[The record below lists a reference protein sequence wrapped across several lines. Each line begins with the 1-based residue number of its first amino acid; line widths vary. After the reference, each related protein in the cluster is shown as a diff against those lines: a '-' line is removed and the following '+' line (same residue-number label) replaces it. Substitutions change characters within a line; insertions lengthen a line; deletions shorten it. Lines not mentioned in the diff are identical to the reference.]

1 MNLTEYVVES
11 AIVPDL
17 QATSKKGA
25 IQKMVAGLRE
35 AGKFSA
41 DDEENIVAAIMK
53 REELGSTGI
62 GRGIAVPHT
71 KNPNVTDLTATI
83 AIASGEGVDFD
94 SLDGEPVHVLFLLIS
109 PPDQPRKHLRA
120 LETIAKR
127 LRSDDFCKFLRQS
140 SSPSEV
146 MDLLREVEDAPT
158 A

>member
-11 AIVPDL
+11 AIIPDL
-17 QATSKKGA
+17 EATTKDAA
-25 IQKMVAGLRE
+25 IRAMVSALRE
-35 AGKFSA
+35 AGRFSA
-41 DDEENIVAAIMK
+41 DDEEKIVKAIMD

-71 KNPNVTDLTATI
+71 KNPSITELTATI
-83 AIASGEGVDFD
+83 AIAREGVQFD

-127 LRSDDFCKFLRQS
+127 LRHDDFCKFLRQS
-140 SSPSEV
+140 ETQGDV
-146 MDLLREVEDAPT
+146 MDLLREVEETPA
-158 A
+158 

>member
-1 MNLTEYVVES
+1 MNLTEYVVEP
-11 AIVPDL
+11 AIIPDL
-17 QATSKKGA
+17 QASTKEDA
-25 IQKMVAGLRE
+25 IRAMVAGLRE

-41 DDEENIVAAIMK
+41 GDEENIVSAIMK

-71 KNPNVTDLTATI
+71 KNPSVSELTATI
-83 AIASGEGVDFD
+83 AIASEGVDFD
-94 SLDGEPVHVLFLLIS
+94 SLDNEPVHVLFLLIS

-127 LRSDDFCKFLRQS
+127 LRSDDFCNFLRQS
-140 SSPSEV
+140 TTSTEV
-146 MDLLREVEDAPT
+146 MELLREVEEQA